1 MDTPE
6 HYEELA
12 LAELRPLGR
21 TPGAPKRDD
30 IPGLLRA
37 LTYSNLAVAAARQG
51 EQTELEDNPR
61 GRHVGG

>member
-1 MDTPE
+1 MESPE
-6 HYEELA
+6 HYETLT

-21 TPGAPKRDD
+21 TAGAPHRDD

-51 EQTELEDNPR
+51 EQTDLGDDPR
-61 GRHVGG
+61 GPQVGG